1 MDFKLHSNFKPTG
14 DQPQAIDKLVRGL
27 KSGYQH
33 QTLLGVTGSGKTFT
47 MANVI
52 QQTQRPALIISHNK
66 TLAAQL
72 ASEFREFFPNN
83 AVHYFV
89 SYYDYYQPEAYV
101 PQRDLYIEKETQINE
116 EIDRLR
122 HASTNALLTC
132 KDVIIVASVSCIYG
146 LGSPTDYEAMK
157 ITITEGE
164 SRKRDKLLRQLTDLQ
179 YTRNDLD
186 FYRGNFRVKGDT
198 LDVFPIE
205 AKNEMVRMEFYGDKI
220 EKISIVDYLTGSKI
234 QKSKVKSINIF
245 PAKHFVTPEDKLK
258 NALGKI
264 RAELKERVAELKRR
278 NLLVEAQRLE
288 QKTNYDLEMI
298 EETGYANGIEN
309 YSRYLTN
316 REAGEPP
323 ATLLDYYPDDFLMF
337 IDESHM
343 TVPQIN
349 GMYNGD
355 RARKQTLVDFGFRL
369 PSALDNRPLKFKEFE
384 EHINQAIYVSAT
396 PAAWE
401 YRQSGVSAKGG
412 PPPAVPWHWRA
423 GASGGK
429 TSETRAGALI
439 KEVIDLNDLKKV
451 INNANSAVAQ
461 QVIRPTGLIEP
472 SIEIRKTK
480 AQLLD
485 LIEEIKKT
493 VKQKQR
499 VLVTTLTKR
508 LAEEI
513 AEYLHDQK
521 IKVAYLHSEVET
533 LDRLD
538 ILRDLRLGKFDV
550 LVGINL
556 LREGLDLPE
565 VSLVA
570 ILDADKEGFL
580 RSETSL
586 IQTMGRASRH
596 LEGRV
601 IMYADI
607 VTGSMKRAILE
618 VERRRKIQEAYN
630 KKHGITPKSIEKA
643 VREGELRWKSREVD
657 ARFTRVT
664 SGLIPKD
671 ELKHIIEDL
680 ESQMKFAAENLEF
693 ETAAAIRDQIKLLK
707 RKK

>member
-1 MDFKLHSNFKPTG
+1 MSYFELKSDFKPMG

-27 KSGYQH
+27 KSGFKH

-52 QQTQRPALIISHNK
+52 EKMQKPTLIISHNK

-72 ASEFREFFPNN
+72 ASEFKEFFPENS
-83 AVHYFV
+83 VHYFV

-122 HASTNALLTC
+122 HASTNALLSR

-164 SRKRDKLLRQLTDLQ
+164 TRKRDKLLRQLTDLQ
-179 YTRNDLD
+179 YSRNDLA

-198 LDVFPIE
+198 LDIFPIE
-205 AKNEMVRMEFYGDKI
+205 SKNEVIRVGFYGDKI
-220 EKISIVDYLTGSKI
+220 ETISVVDYLTAKEIISNKE
-234 QKSKVKSINIF
+234 KVKSINIF
-245 PAKHFVTPEDKLK
+245 PAKHFVTPEEKLK
-258 NALGKI
+258 KAMTSIK
-264 RAELKERVAELKRR
+264 AELKERLAELKSK

-288 QKTNYDLEMI
+288 QRTNFDLEMI
-298 EETGYANGIEN
+298 KETGYCNGIEN
-309 YSRYLTN
+309 YSRFLTN
-316 REAGEPP
+316 REPGEQP

-343 TVPQIN
+343 SVPQIN

-369 PSALDNRPLKFKEFE
+369 PSAMDNRPLKFKEFE
-384 EHINQAIYVSAT
+384 NHINQAIYVSAT
-396 PAAWE
+396 PATWE
-401 YRQSGVSAKGG
+401 YKQSGVKTL
-412 PPPAVPWHWRA
+412 PRA
-423 GASGGK
+423 EPRGVK
-429 TSETRAGALI
+429 KLVGALI
-439 KEVIDLNDLKKV
+439 KETVDLNDLKKV
-451 INNANSAVAQ
+451 IDKADSAVSQ
-461 QVIRPTGLIEP
+461 QVIRPTGLVEP
-472 SIEIRKTK
+472 VIEIRKTK

-485 LIEEIKKT
+485 VIEEIKKT
-493 VKQKQR
+493 IKQGHR

-521 IKVAYLHSEVET
+521 IKTAYLHSEVQT
-533 LDRLD
+533 FDRLD

-586 IQTMGRASRH
+586 VQIMGRAARH
-596 LEGRV
+596 VDGRV
-601 IMYADI
+601 IMYADVI
-607 VTGSMKRAILE
+607 TGSMKRAITE
-618 VERRRKIQEAYN
+618 VERRRVIQEAYN
-630 KKHGITPKSIEKA
+630 KKHHITPKTIEKA
-643 VREGELRWKSREVD
+643 VREGELRFRPEAEPLAGKDFRE
-657 ARFTRVT
+657 ASKEEFRN
-664 SGLIPKD
+664 L
-671 ELKHIIEDL
+671 IEDL
-680 ESQMKFAAENLEF
+680 ESQMMLAADNLEF
-693 ETAAAIRDQIKLLK
+693 EKAAALRDHLK
-707 RKK
+707 ILKKSKKSR

>member
-1 MDFKLHSNFKPTG
+1 MTEFQLKSNFSPTG

-27 KSGYQH
+27 KHGYQH
-33 QTLLGVTGSGKTFT
+33 QTLLGVTGSGKTFS
-47 MANVI
+47 MGCVI
-52 QQTQRPALIISHNK
+52 EKMQKPTLIISHNK

-72 ASEFREFFPNN
+72 ASEFKEFFPENS
-83 AVHYFV
+83 VHYFV

-122 HASTNALLTC
+122 HASTNALLSR

-164 SRKRDKLLRQLTDLQ
+164 TRKRDKLLRQLTDLQ
-179 YTRNDLD
+179 YSRNDMA

-198 LDVFPIE
+198 LDIFPIE
-205 AKNEMVRMEFYGDKI
+205 SKNEVIRISFYGDKI
-220 EKISIVDYLTGSKI
+220 EKVSVIDYLTAKAVKGN
-234 QKSKVKSINIF
+234 QVKVKSINIF
-245 PAKHFVTPEDKLK
+245 PAKHFVTPEERLK
-258 NALGKI
+258 SGMKNI
-264 RAELKERVAELKRR
+264 QAELQIRLKELKSK

-288 QKTNYDLEMI
+288 QRTNFDLEMI
-298 EETGYANGIEN
+298 EETGYCNGIEN
-309 YSRYLTN
+309 YSRFLTN
-316 REAGEPP
+316 REAGEQP

-337 IDESHM
+337 VDESHM
-343 TVPQIN
+343 SIPQIN

-369 PSALDNRPLKFKEFE
+369 PSAMDNRPLKFKEFE
-384 EHINQAIYVSAT
+384 NHITRAIYVSAT
-396 PAAWE
+396 PAVWE
-401 YRQSGVSAKGG
+401 YKKSGVKADKKL
-412 PPPAVPWHWRA
+412 V
-423 GASGGK
+423 
-429 TSETRAGALI
+429 GALI
-439 KEVIDLNDLKKV
+439 KEVVDLNDLKKV
-451 INNANSAVAQ
+451 INEPDSAVSQ

-472 SIEIRKTK
+472 VIEIRKTK

-485 LIEEIKKT
+485 VIKEIKKT
-493 VKQKQR
+493 IKKNQR

-521 IKVAYLHSEVET
+521 IKTAYLHSEVQT
-533 LDRLD
+533 FDRLD
-538 ILRDLRLGKFDV
+538 ILRDLRLGKYDV

-586 IQTMGRASRH
+586 VQIMGRAARH
-596 LEGRV
+596 VDGRV
-601 IMYADI
+601 IMYADTI
-607 VTGSMKRAILE
+607 TGSMKLAITE
-618 VERRRKIQEAYN
+618 VERRRVIQYAYN
-630 KKHGITPKSIEKA
+630 KKHGITPKTIEKA
-643 VREGELRWKSREVD
+643 IREGELRLKAED
-657 ARFTRVT
+657 KKPIFLKDYKT
-664 SGLIPKD
+664 IPKE
-671 ELKHIIEDL
+671 ELRNLIEDL
-680 ESQMKFAAENLEF
+680 ESQMTMAADNLNF
-693 ETAAAIRDQIKLLK
+693 ELAAALRDQIKLLK
-707 RKK
+707 KKK

>member
-1 MDFKLHSNFKPTG
+1 M
-14 DQPQAIDKLVRGL
+14 
-27 KSGYQH
+27 
-33 QTLLGVTGSGKTFT
+33 
-47 MANVI
+47 
-52 QQTQRPALIISHNK
+52 
-66 TLAAQL
+66 
-72 ASEFREFFPNN
+72 
-83 AVHYFV
+83 
-89 SYYDYYQPEAYV
+89 
-101 PQRDLYIEKETQINE
+101 
-116 EIDRLR
+116 
-122 HASTNALLTC
+122 
-132 KDVIIVASVSCIYG
+132 
-146 LGSPTDYEAMK
+146 
-157 ITITEGE
+157 
-164 SRKRDKLLRQLTDLQ
+164 RQLTDLQ

-316 REAGEPP
+316 REAGEQP

-643 VREGELRWKSREVD
+643 VREGELRWKSPEVD

>member
-1 MDFKLHSNFKPTG
+1 MSYFELKSDFKPMG

-27 KSGYQH
+27 KSGFKH

-52 QQTQRPALIISHNK
+52 EKMQKPTLIISHNK

-72 ASEFREFFPNN
+72 ASEFKEFFPENS
-83 AVHYFV
+83 VHYFV

-122 HASTNALLTC
+122 HASTNALLSR

-164 SRKRDKLLRQLTDLQ
+164 TRKRDKLLRQLTDLQ
-179 YTRNDLD
+179 YSRNDLA

-198 LDVFPIE
+198 LDIFPIE
-205 AKNEMVRMEFYGDKI
+205 SKNEVIRVGFYGDKI
-220 EKISIVDYLTGSKI
+220 ETISVVDYLTAKEIISNKE
-234 QKSKVKSINIF
+234 KVKSINIF
-245 PAKHFVTPEDKLK
+245 PAKHFVTPEEKLK
-258 NALGKI
+258 KAMTSIK
-264 RAELKERVAELKRR
+264 AELKERLAELKSK

-288 QKTNYDLEMI
+288 QRTNFDLEMI
-298 EETGYANGIEN
+298 KETGYCNGIEN
-309 YSRYLTN
+309 YSRFLTN
-316 REAGEPP
+316 REPGEQP

-343 TVPQIN
+343 SVPQIN

-369 PSALDNRPLKFKEFE
+369 PSAMDNRPLKFKEFE
-384 EHINQAIYVSAT
+384 NHINQAIYVSAT
-396 PAAWE
+396 PATWE
-401 YRQSGVSAKGG
+401 YKQSGVKTL
-412 PPPAVPWHWRA
+412 PRA
-423 GASGGK
+423 EPRGVMK
-429 TSETRAGALI
+429 LVGALI
-439 KEVIDLNDLKKV
+439 KETVDLNDLKKV
-451 INNANSAVAQ
+451 IDKADSAVSQ
-461 QVIRPTGLIEP
+461 QVIRPTGLVEP
-472 SIEIRKTK
+472 VIEIRKTK

-485 LIEEIKKT
+485 VIEEIKKT
-493 VKQKQR
+493 IKQGHR

-521 IKVAYLHSEVET
+521 IKTAYLHSEVQT
-533 LDRLD
+533 FDRLD

-586 IQTMGRASRH
+586 VQIMGRAARH
-596 LEGRV
+596 VDGRV
-601 IMYADI
+601 IMYADVI
-607 VTGSMKRAILE
+607 TGSMKRAITE
-618 VERRRKIQEAYN
+618 VERRRVIQEAYN
-630 KKHGITPKSIEKA
+630 KKHHITPKTIEKA
-643 VREGELRWKSREVD
+643 VREGELRFRPEAEPLAGKDFRE
-657 ARFTRVT
+657 ASKEEFRN
-664 SGLIPKD
+664 L
-671 ELKHIIEDL
+671 IEDL
-680 ESQMKFAAENLEF
+680 ESQMMLAADNLEF
-693 ETAAAIRDQIKLLK
+693 EKAAALRDHLK
-707 RKK
+707 ILKKSKKSR